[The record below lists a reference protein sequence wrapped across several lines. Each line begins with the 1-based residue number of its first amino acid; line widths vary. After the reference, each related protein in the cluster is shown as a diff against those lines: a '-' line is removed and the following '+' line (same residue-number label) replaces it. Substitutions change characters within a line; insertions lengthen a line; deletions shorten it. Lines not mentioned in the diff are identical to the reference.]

1 MSRLTVYRN
10 PTRSEWRHT
19 PYLLDVQTDFIESL
33 ATRVVVPLRVRDG
46 FPTPLDVL
54 NPIFE
59 IAELAIERFWFGA
72 SIGCNSLKPSVLAF
86 AAVFAF
92 FAVRRPF
99 SFFGALSDPASNGE
113 SVDGRNSET

>member
-59 IAELAIERFWFGA
+59 IAGKHVVMDTAALAALPRAALRTDVTSLRERRFE
-72 SIGCNSLKPSVLAF
+72 IDN
-86 AAVFAF
+86 
-92 FAVRRPF
+92 
-99 SFFGALSDPASNGE
+99 ALDFLFQGI
-113 SVDGRNSET
+113 